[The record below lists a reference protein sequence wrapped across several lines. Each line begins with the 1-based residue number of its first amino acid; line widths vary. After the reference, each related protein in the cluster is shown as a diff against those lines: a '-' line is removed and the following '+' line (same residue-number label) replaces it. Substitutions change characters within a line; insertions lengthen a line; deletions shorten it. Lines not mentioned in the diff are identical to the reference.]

1 MADTTV
7 YGLTVTFYSD
17 LVTLSGPCGFKSSLP
32 YDPVIIH
39 FNYDDVKTRYI
50 FPEMYSSNPP
60 GELVF
65 TKLPAFM
72 NYSLSTEITGNGV
85 TVIRALDVDKCG
97 PITAGD
103 FPVWFDLKC
112 GGDAPP
118 DSSEIIFS
126 IEGKDA
132 EQCPQFMLKLPTETC
147 VNTTNE
153 NATDTNTTA
162 LNSTSSAKISAKP
175 GGCWKVI
182 M

>member
-1 MADTTV
+1 MTDTTV

-17 LVTLSGPCGFKSSLP
+17 VVITRGPCGFMSSLP

-39 FNYDDVKTRYI
+39 FEHNDVKTRYV

-72 NYSLSTEITGNGV
+72 NFSLSSEITGNGLTV
-85 TVIRALDVDKCG
+85 TRALDVNKCG
-97 PITAGD
+97 PITAGN

-112 GGDAPP
+112 GGAPP
-118 DSSEIIFS
+118 DSSEIILS
-126 IEGKDA
+126 IEGRDA

-147 VNTTNE
+147 GNTTKE
-153 NATDTNTTA
+153 NVTDTNATA

-175 GGCWKVI
+175 GGCWKVH